1 MNNNYSN
8 TYPGTYAEASHGVQ
22 SLQSYVAKVMRQV
35 YGKMFLGLIITAITS
50 FGVAITPAVSE
61 FILSSPFLF
70 YGLMIVEVGLV
81 LAISAAIN
89 KISTL
94 VATSLFFLYALVN
107 GFTLSVIFFAYE
119 IGNIGL
125 AFVTTSVTFGAMSL
139 YGYVT
144 RQDLSK
150 LGSFLVM
157 ALIGVIIASVVN
169 IFWGNG
175 VLDLIISIAGVIIF
189 IGLTAWDTQ
198 KIKRMAS
205 MTDPSMAG
213 KVSTIGALELYLDFI
228 NLFLYILRLL
238 SRANK

>member
-50 FGVAITPAVSE
+50 FGVAITPA
-61 FILSSPFLF
+61 LSDYIINTPFLF

>member
-238 SRANK
+238 GRANK

>member
-8 TYPGTYAEASHGVQ
+8 TYPSTYAEASHGVQ

-50 FGVAITPAVSE
+50 FVVAITPA
-61 FILSSPFLF
+61 LSNYIINTPFLF

-107 GFTLSVIFFAYE
+107 GFTLSVIFFAYNL
-119 IGNIGL
+119 GNIVL
-125 AFVTTSVTFGAMSL
+125 AFVTTSVTFGVMSL

-175 VLDLIISIAGVIIF
+175 IMDLIISIAGVIIF

-205 MTDPSMAG
+205 MTDPGMAG
-213 KVSTIGALELYLDFI
+213 KVSTLGALELYLDFI

-238 SRANK
+238 GRANK